1 MPYSDCCG
9 AYTDMEEIGICP
21 DCKEHCEFKWEEDED
36 DEQMCSH
43 CSGTG
48 EGQYDGSR
56 CNVCNGTGG
65 QSSKTDS
72 FIRELHSLIKKAKQN
87 D

>member
-9 AYTDMEEIGICP
+9 YHTNETDYGICP
-21 DCKEHCEFKWEEDED
+21 RCKEHCDWEPDEEED
-36 DEQMCSH
+36 DETMCSH

-56 CNVCNGTGG
+56 CNVCKGTGG
-65 QSSKTDS
+65 GNSKPDS
-72 FIRELHSLIKKAKQN
+72 FLRELRYEIKKAKQN